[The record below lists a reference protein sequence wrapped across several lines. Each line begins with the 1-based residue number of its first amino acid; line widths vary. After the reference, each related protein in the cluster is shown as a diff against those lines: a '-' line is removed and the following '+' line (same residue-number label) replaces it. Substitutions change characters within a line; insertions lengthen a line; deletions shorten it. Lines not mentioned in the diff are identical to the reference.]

1 MGWDT
6 SARTIK
12 GITYN
17 RGTEFRLNGNIPCY
31 SSCDATN
38 VRYWKNSV
46 AAWYYGYFS
55 ESYSRHPYCMSTT
68 RPGQADLFVDEAAF
82 PSATYYVYYNLNNGS
97 GDFPTQSKVYGGSV
111 TFHNHSPMRTG
122 YTFLGWGTSSG
133 ATQATYPAG
142 YSYSGNASITLY
154 AVWKANTCTVYYDA
168 NGGAGAPDDQSFV
181 YASDTRLS
189 TKVPSREGYTFVNWK
204 HEIYSQY
211 SFNPGDKIPRDWG
224 SFKLVAQWSINTYS
238 FFAAGNKGKFPAGGD
253 AWTENV
259 DYGTTFEF
267 PTPTREGYTFAGWAQ
282 QGKGTLHESG
292 GQYSF
297 TMGNTDVYLKAQWTV
312 NEYSLT
318 LDANTNGGSPSKI
331 IGYDYGERV
340 NTNEESAYIPTKP
353 YCDFIGW
360 YTVPEETEDAP
371 VDLSTL
377 VITKDTVLYARF
389 EEKNTVLVSTEGANR
404 PAMLALCPK
413 DKFIEQCEVM
423 IYVDGAW
430 RKAVVQT

>member
-1 MGWDT
+1 MGWNT

-31 SSCDATN
+31 SSCDATS

-82 PSATYYVYYNLNNGS
+82 PPATYYVYYNLNGGS
-97 GDFPTQSKVYGGSV
+97 GSFPPQSKVYGGSV
-111 TFHNHSPMRTG
+111 TFHKNRPSRAG

-133 ATQATYPAG
+133 AAQATYPAG
-142 YSYSGNASITLY
+142 YTYSGNASITLY
-154 AVWKANTCTVYYDA
+154 AVWSANTFAVTYDA
-168 NGGAGAPDDQSFV
+168 NGGVGAPDTQSFV
-181 YASDTRLS
+181 FGSNTRLS
-189 TKVPSREGYTFVNWK
+189 TKIPSREGYTFVNWK
-204 HEIYSQY
+204 YGNHY
-211 SFNPGDKIPRDWG
+211 FNPGDSIPRDWG
-224 SFKLVAQWSINTYS
+224 SFSLVAQWKINRYRLIADANGGS
-238 FFAAGNKGKFPAGGD
+238 FVSGTAMFVTNA
-253 AWTENV
+253 
-259 DYGTTFEF
+259 DYGTVVNL
-267 PTPTREGYTFAGWAQ
+267 PTAVHTGYAFAGWAVT
-282 QGKGTLHESG
+282 GKGSLNSANNTYTLKNS
-292 GQYSF
+292 
-297 TMGNTDVYLKAQWTV
+297 DVTLFAQWTIK
-312 NEYSLT
+312 EYKLT
-318 LDANTNGGSPSKI
+318 LDANTNGGTPSKVVD
-331 IGYDYGERV
+331 YNYGEV
-340 NTNEESAYIPTKP
+340 ASSKP
-353 YCDFIGW
+353 EALYTPSKKYCNFIGW

-404 PAMLALCPK
+404 PAMLALYPK